1 MSDHWFLDW
10 SARPSSLH
18 TPASSNREGG
28 GGIPR
33 DSGRKTRDNP
43 PVSHLSAS
51 YLPLAGH
58 RSPPRLNLYRSRFE
72 WREDPVYFYQLFPR
86 SIIPFPIPS
95 IPFSLKGANP
105 SPRISRSRLKRDPA
119 QSRAKGE
126 ALQRRSI
133 SRINYSTNQ
142 EISFRLVKVNES
154 SYIRFLPRVLG
165 LERMA
170 LARACYTVYLG
181 YANSFNSFR

>member
-43 PVSHLSAS
+43 PVSHLSVS

-95 IPFSLKGANP
+95 IPFSLKRANP
-105 SPRISRSRLKRDPA
+105 LPANIEISSQKGSGTISREGRSVTETFHLANQLQYEPRDLVSPRQSERIELYSIFVPSSRP
-119 QSRAKGE
+119 
-126 ALQRRSI
+126 
-133 SRINYSTNQ
+133 
-142 EISFRLVKVNES
+142 
-154 SYIRFLPRVLG
+154 
-165 LERMA
+165 
-170 LARACYTVYLG
+170 
-181 YANSFNSFR
+181 

>member
-18 TPASSNREGG
+18 TPASGTASSNREGG

-58 RSPPRLNLYRSRFE
+58 RSPPRLNLYRRRFE
-72 WREDPVYFYQLFPR
+72 WREDPLLPGLLLSTISPINYSFSYSFYSVFFEK
-86 SIIPFPIPS
+86 SE
-95 IPFSLKGANP
+95 P
-105 SPRISRSRLKRDPA
+105 SPREYRDLVSKGIRHNLARREKRYRDVPSRESITVRTKRSRFA
-119 QSRAKGE
+119 
-126 ALQRRSI
+126 
-133 SRINYSTNQ
+133 
-142 EISFRLVKVNES
+142 S
-154 SYIRFLPRVLG
+154 SK
-165 LERMA
+165 
-170 LARACYTVYLG
+170 
-181 YANSFNSFR
+181 

>member
-58 RSPPRLNLYRSRFE
+58 RSPPRLNLYRRRFE
-72 WREDPVYFYQLFPR
+72 WREDPLLPDLLL
-86 SIIPFPIPS
+86 STI
-95 IPFSLKGANP
+95 
-105 SPRISRSRLKRDPA
+105 SP
-119 QSRAKGE
+119 
-126 ALQRRSI
+126 
-133 SRINYSTNQ
+133 INYSFPYSFYSVFFERSEPLPANI
-142 EISFRLVKVNES
+142 EISSQKGSGTISREGRSVTETFHLANQLQYEPRDLVSPRQSERIELYSIFAPS
-154 SYIRFLPRVLG
+154 SRP
-165 LERMA
+165 
-170 LARACYTVYLG
+170 
-181 YANSFNSFR
+181 